1 MKIDDLNEGPL
12 NFIKGVVGAVAA
24 RSHDPKTKQWG
35 KQARAAAA
43 LNAENSSAGK
53 KRKLEKVI
61 KVMTDKWKDHVAK
74 QGGISDNEWSSAGKA
89 MYFEWLFKFLN
100 VGKNPNRKEL
110 IKKDFPGKMR
120 DVPAHIKSITTELMN
135 TPSEN
140 SPIPAQPITATPSA
154 ETPIAT
160 DTATPSATGTATLS
174 GKFKRTHNDSTRNK
188 PTESIEKSFNR
199 YLAEAGAGKNTHME
213 HLEDLVFNN
222 GYEGAEQ
229 AIEYIMQVA
238 GMLSDGTG
246 EKATITTKWDG
257 APAIIC
263 GIDPADGK
271 FFVGTKSVFNT
282 EPRLAK
288 NKASL
293 MKYYGD
299 KDGLWQTLELALNV
313 LPELGIGGVLQ
324 GDFMFD
330 RKSLVTET
338 INGENMLSFTPNT
351 ITYAMP
357 ADSDL
362 AKRMLRAKMGI
373 VFHTAYEGAELS
385 TMQARFGVDVSGL
398 NQSKEVWVD
407 DATFRDVT
415 GKATL
420 TTAEL
425 SKIGNQIKAIQA
437 TMQKIRPAKFNIVI
451 DNKEFSKYIKPFV
464 NQMVRDG
471 KGVTSTNEFL
481 TSFLT
486 FYKGK
491 LQVEIDKIIVDKGE
505 ENVGVQNRIIKMQ
518 QKEEFL
524 EDNSNAILGV
534 LAVYKRIV
542 EIKLMII
549 QKLHQVAGLRT
560 FVRDGDGYKVTNPE
574 GFVAIRQDGG
584 AIKLVDRLEF
594 SQQNFNA
601 VKAWKK

>member
-12 NFIKGVVGAVAA
+12 NFATGVVNALRGKDSAA
-24 RSHDPKTKQWG
+24 GQRRLK
-35 KQARAAAA
+35 RAAAIA
-43 LNAENSSAGK
+43 SNSKRGTVLRKKKMVDSMLEVWSDRYNKELQHTGK
-53 KRKLEKVI
+53 KLTYEEFNAWLKQFMGAPAERQEILTN
-61 KVMTDKWKDHVAK
+61 MPFTGNASKDSEVSK
-74 QGGISDNEWSSAGKA
+74 
-89 MYFEWLFKFLN
+89 Y
-100 VGKNPNRKEL
+100 
-110 IKKDFPGKMR
+110 
-120 DVPAHIKSITTELMN
+120 ITTVVDKFYATSASAA
-135 TPSEN
+135 TPSTATP
-140 SPIPAQPITATPSA
+140 STATPSA
-154 ETPIAT
+154 
-160 DTATPSATGTATLS
+160 ATPSAATPSAATPSAATPSAATPS

-471 KGVTSTNEFL
+471 KSVTSTNEFL